1 LMTTSGSIEPDD
13 LALSAA
19 ATGARSL
26 DSMTLQEAER
36 YLVERALLRAQ
47 GNSGEA
53 ARALG
58 LSRSAFYR
66 RLSGIRGAI
75 P

>member
-1 LMTTSGSIEPDD
+1 MTPNGQIEPED
-13 LALSAA
+13 LALVAA

-36 YLVERALLRAQ
+36 YLVERALLRAG
-47 GNSGEA
+47 GNAIEA

-66 RLSGIRGAI
+66 RLQFIRG
-75 P
+75 PST

>member
-1 LMTTSGSIEPDD
+1 MTATGRIEPED

-19 ATGARSL
+19 AAGGARSL
-26 DSMTLQEAER
+26 DAMTLQEAER

-47 GNSGEA
+47 GNAGEA